1 MIVVIGIIIV
11 IIIINLI
18 ITVIILEINTI
29 FAPFTS
35 LCLHNLTSTLV

>member
-1 MIVVIGIIIV
+1 MIVVFGIIIV

-18 ITVIILEINTI
+18 ITVIILKINNI

-35 LCLHNLTSTLV
+35 LCLHNLD